1 MYKVTPKAYTFEN
14 GKLTFADSTDD
25 KDDVFIMHTKQAI
38 MGTTDMTGST
48 NIQSAGNTAWLM
60 YNLWDLYQTSGDK
73 QLLADELYPIMRKA
87 ANFYTQYLYQNQRRT
102 TTDTEKYPNGYYYTC
117 LLYTSP

>member
-1 MYKVTPKAYTFEN
+1 MI
-14 GKLTFADSTDD
+14 

-60 YNLWDLYQTSGDK
+60 YNLWDLYQTSGNK
-73 QLLADELYPIMRKA
+73 QLFGGRIISDNAKSGKFLYAVFASKS
-87 ANFYTQYLYQNQRRT
+87 TQNYNRY
-102 TTDTEKYPNGYYYTC
+102 
-117 LLYTSP
+117 

>member
-1 MYKVTPKAYTFEN
+1 
-14 GKLTFADSTDD
+14 
-25 KDDVFIMHTKQAI
+25 

-73 QLLADELYPIMRKA
+73 QLLADELYPIMQKSGKFLYAVFVSKSTQNYNRYRESILTDIIILLGKVVHRSKDQQRKV
-87 ANFYTQYLYQNQRRT
+87 
-102 TTDTEKYPNGYYYTC
+102 
-117 LLYTSP
+117 

>member
-1 MYKVTPKAYTFEN
+1 
-14 GKLTFADSTDD
+14 
-25 KDDVFIMHTKQAI
+25 MHTKQAI

-73 QLLADELYPIMRKA
+73 QLFADELYPIMRKA

-102 TTDTEKYPNGYYYTC
+102 TTDTEKV
-117 LLYTSP
+117 S